1 MKLDKTSFS
10 ARNIKKGINY
20 IRNNGFDGVM
30 SQIRYKMSGPGL
42 SYNGWYKNNHRGDD
56 EELAR
61 QREAVFQYAPVISI
75 LVSVC
80 RTPAAFLR
88 PMIESV
94 QRQTYGKW
102 ELVIVDGSRADRE
115 QNADREQSPDK
126 EQKPEENAAD
136 EELRVLETENIIR
149 EYMESD
155 SRIRYILL
163 ERDQGVAYSFNC
175 ALETAAGEYIALL
188 DHDDILTEDALYS
201 VVSALQEI
209 RYNVLYSDSDKMS
222 EDGSRYSDPAFKPD
236 FNIDLLRAYNYMA
249 HLCVV
254 KRAHALAVGGF
265 RWEYDA
271 AAQYDFIL
279 RCCED
284 GVRAESLL
292 PDITGIK
299 HIPRILYHWRI
310 HGSAEERERKRQR
323 TKEAGKRALEAHLN
337 KTGCYAT
344 AAHIGETGMYKVVY
358 DTPGNPLLTVIMH
371 GNDTPGMM
379 ERCLMPLYE
388 KNRYSNFEIIIVD
401 TCCDDGEMTAFYRRM
416 ETMRKNIRV
425 VTEPGLVSL
434 PEIRNRGAEL
444 ANADYLLFMDCN
456 AELMDSTAIGEM
468 LGICMRNEVGIVGGM
483 LYADN
488 RTVWSSGIIVGLND
502 IATDVYRG
510 IRKGD
515 YGYLMHNRVNCDY
528 SAVSASCM
536 LVKKDLFDKL
546 GGFSD
551 KFKSGLSDIDFCLRM
566 SEHGRYVVLAADA
579 GWYYHKTGTG
589 HREEIPTAE
598 KDLFGIFWDRILR
611 EGDPF
616 YNSNFSLR
624 GEPFSL

>member
-1 MKLDKTSFS
+1 MKFDRSSFS
-10 ARNIKKGINY
+10 ARNIKKGFNY
-20 IRNNGFDGVM
+20 IRNNGFDGVL

-42 SYNGWYKNNHRGDD
+42 SYNGWYKNHHEVD
-56 EELAR
+56 EEKLSR
-61 QREAVFQYAPVISI
+61 QRETALPYEPVISI

-80 RTPAAFLR
+80 RTPELFLR
-88 PMIESV
+88 AMIESV
-94 QRQTYGKW
+94 QKQTYGKW
-102 ELVIVDGSRADRE
+102 ELVIVDGSQADNG
-115 QNADREQSPDK
+115 QN
-126 EQKPEENAAD
+126 PEGISAYEK
-136 EELRVLETENIIR
+136 VYSLETEKIVR
-149 EYMESD
+149 QYMDSD

-163 ERDQGVAYSFNC
+163 EQDQGVAFSFNC
-175 ALETAAGEYIALL
+175 ALEMAEGEYIALL

-201 VVSALQEI
+201 VVSALQEV

-222 EDGSRYSDPAFKPD
+222 EDGRRYSDPAFKSD

-254 KRAHALAVGGF
+254 KRALALSVGGF

-271 AAQYDFIL
+271 ATQYDFIL

-284 GVRAESLL
+284 GMRAESLL

-323 TKEAGKRALEAHLN
+323 TKEAGKKALEAHLN
-337 KTGCYAT
+337 RMGCYAT
-344 AAHIGETGMYKVVY
+344 ATHIGETCMYKVLY
-358 DTPGNPLLTVIMH
+358 DTPGNPLLSIIMY
-371 GNDTPGMM
+371 GNAEPDMM

-401 TCCDDGEMTAFYRRM
+401 TRCDDGEMMAFYRRM
-416 ETMRKNIRV
+416 EAMRKNIRV
-425 VTEPGLVSL
+425 VTEPGLTSL
-434 PEIRNRGAEL
+434 TEIRNRGAEL
-444 ANADYLLFMDCN
+444 AKADYLLFMDCN
-456 AELMDSTAIGEM
+456 TELMDSTAIGEM
-468 LGICMRNEVGIVGGM
+468 LGICMRDEVGIVGGM

-488 RTVWSSGIIVGLND
+488 QTVWSSGIIVGLNG
-502 IATDVYRG
+502 IAADVYRG
-510 IRKGD
+510 LRKGD
-515 YGYLMHNRVNCDY
+515 YGYLMHNRLNCDY

-536 LVKKDLFDKL
+536 LVKNDLFHKL

-551 KFKSGLSDIDFCLRM
+551 KFKSELSDIDFCLRM

-589 HREEIPTAE
+589 RREEIPTAE
-598 KDLFGIFWDRILR
+598 RDLFGIFWDRILR

-616 YNSNFSLR
+616 YNSNFSLQR
-624 GEPFSL
+624 EPFSL